1 LGFEVV
7 EGALFQGRLVGGTQA
22 HSWRAAGFKRF
33 LPAGGAQAPAVARLQ
48 SLKAKFGPGG
58 AEVVALGFGEFE
70 EFGSDYGADSVQ
82 AKVIGAYIA
91 AAIAVE
97 AGNRVFAAG
106 FQFFAQYVYRFG
118 HFHFS
123 DPCSFHV
130 LIAIMRQRYPLYQQ
144 AVTIPAMPT
153 EPQISDTTNLPDY
166 LTDEQRAI
174 ITAGYEHSVITAVAG
189 SGKTSTLAWRIRYLL
204 EQGHDPDRMLVLM
217 FNRSAR
223 VDFERKLQEVCAQSG
238 LALPEIR
245 TYHAMGLR
253 LYKRFVREG
262 YLPGFSDKILTEQ
275 EISFQAWQLTRRLA
289 PEDLADEIRRNKKD
303 FVETATGFIDLVKT
317 TLSPAEIV
325 FEELGYSDK
334 HKYLIDLFH
343 SFEQW
348 RKGQGRISYADMLYE
363 PVMAI
368 HQNPPLQRLV
378 GNKMDL
384 ILVDEYQDTNEI
396 QHLLLRYVAGDRARV
411 TVVGDPDQTI
421 YEFRGAKPEF
431 ILKRFSDEFE
441 SPLEQTLSFTFRYGH
456 RVALLAN
463 HLICHNTGRKDVLCH
478 SHPSTPGTEITLHRA
493 ESDADTVLQILQG
506 QSEPALAG
514 TAILFRVWSQSVPI
528 ELKLLAR
535 QIPYRIDAGKG
546 ALFSREVQAITAL
559 LMVVT
564 GKLENLP
571 DEDRLELARQ
581 LLRFPHVGLK
591 EPELEQLARFLAGFS
606 GGWHERLLAMDFDA
620 LAPMAAR
627 KLRKL
632 GEVLAQLRSYGGP
645 VAGLISVYAE
655 HTDLY
660 EGIRSLALTH
670 ESAEERIDTVQGFR
684 QYLKSL
690 DVTAEGALDHLKA
703 LKQQAGENRQGGVL
717 LSTIHRTKGLEW
729 PTVIIPGLQEKY
741 LPYSPRPQ
749 DDARGFLESERR
761 LLYVAMTRT
770 RQQLHLITRPASKQP
785 HLDGDLGPSRFVE
798 EFCFSL
804 AEEFGRWL
812 DERIPAETSTIRL
825 TAPLTPVSQRYAD
838 RESVILEGQAATSAN
853 SMEPLWHQ
861 KRLSHAI
868 FGPGSVVAED
878 ESSFEVH
885 FDNGEVLNFSKKSA
899 HLYFTAL
906 A

>member
-1 LGFEVV
+1 
-7 EGALFQGRLVGGTQA
+7 
-22 HSWRAAGFKRF
+22 
-33 LPAGGAQAPAVARLQ
+33 
-48 SLKAKFGPGG
+48 
-58 AEVVALGFGEFE
+58 
-70 EFGSDYGADSVQ
+70 
-82 AKVIGAYIA
+82 
-91 AAIAVE
+91 
-97 AGNRVFAAG
+97 
-106 FQFFAQYVYRFG
+106 
-118 HFHFS
+118 
-123 DPCSFHV
+123 
-130 LIAIMRQRYPLYQQ
+130 
-144 AVTIPAMPT
+144 MPT
-153 EPQISDTTNLPDY
+153 DTPESLTSDLPDF
-166 LTDEQRAI
+166 LTDEQKAI

-204 EQGHDPDRMLVLM
+204 RQGHDPDRILVLM

-223 VDFERKLQEVCAQSG
+223 MDFERKLQEVCHQSG

-262 YLPGFSDKILTEQ
+262 YLPGFSEKILTEQ
-275 EISFQAWQLTRRLA
+275 EISFQAWLLTRRLA
-289 PEDLADEIRRNKKD
+289 PEGLADEIRRNKKD
-303 FVETATGFIDLVKT
+303 YVETATGFIDLVKT

-334 HKYLIDLFH
+334 HRYLIDLFH

-348 RKGQGRISYADMLYE
+348 RKGQSRISFADMLYE

-441 SPLEQTLSFTFRYGH
+441 SPLEQTLSYTFRYGH

-478 SHPSTPGTEITLHRA
+478 SHASTPATEITLHRV
-493 ESDADTVLQILQG
+493 ESDADAVLQILGQG
-506 QSEPALAG
+506 TDDSVQGALAD

-559 LMVVT
+559 LKVVSGT
-564 GKLENLP
+564 LGTLP
-571 DEDRLELARQ
+571 EEDRLALAQ
-581 LLRFPHVGLK
+581 LLLRFPHVGLK
-591 EPELEQLARFLAGFS
+591 EPELEQLARFLAGFAN
-606 GGWHERLLAMDFDA
+606 GWHERLLALDFGA

-632 GEVLAQLRSYGGP
+632 GEVLEQLQGYSGP
-645 VAGLISVYAE
+645 VTGLITVYAE

-660 EGIRSLALTH
+660 EGVRSLALTH
-670 ESAEERIDTVQGFR
+670 DGAEERIDTIHGFR
-684 QYLKSL
+684 EYLKGL
-690 DVTAEGALDHLKA
+690 DVNVKGALAHLKA
-703 LKQQAGENRQGGVL
+703 LQQQASEKQASGGVL

-729 PTVIIPGLQEKY
+729 PRVIIPGLQEKY
-741 LPYSPRPQ
+741 LPHSPRSQ
-749 DDARGFLESERR
+749 DDARATLESERR

-770 RQQLHLITRPASKQP
+770 REKLHLITRQPSKQP
-785 HLDGDLGPSRFVE
+785 HLDGDQGPSRFIE
-798 EFCFSL
+798 ECCFDL
-804 AEEFGRWL
+804 ADEFGRWL
-812 DERIPAETSTIRL
+812 DGRVTDSNRSVKLA
-825 TAPLTPVSQRYAD
+825 APLTPVSSRYAAQ
-838 RESVILEGQAATSAN
+838 EGISLEGDARAYDSTTS
-853 SMEPLWHQ
+853 PLWHQ
-861 KRLSHAI
+861 TRLNHAI

-885 FDNGEVLNFSKKSA
+885 FTSGEKMHFSKKSA
-899 HLYFTAL
+899 HLYFSVLST
-906 A
+906 

>member
-1 LGFEVV
+1 
-7 EGALFQGRLVGGTQA
+7 
-22 HSWRAAGFKRF
+22 
-33 LPAGGAQAPAVARLQ
+33 
-48 SLKAKFGPGG
+48 
-58 AEVVALGFGEFE
+58 
-70 EFGSDYGADSVQ
+70 
-82 AKVIGAYIA
+82 
-91 AAIAVE
+91 
-97 AGNRVFAAG
+97 
-106 FQFFAQYVYRFG
+106 
-118 HFHFS
+118 
-123 DPCSFHV
+123 
-130 LIAIMRQRYPLYQQ
+130 MRDRYPHCQL
-144 AVTIPAMPT
+144 ASTIRAMPT
-153 EPQISDTTNLPDY
+153 EPQHPTAVQLPDF

-204 EQGHDPDRMLVLM
+204 QQGHDPDRMLVLM

-223 VDFERKLQEVCAQSG
+223 VDFERKLQEVCSQSG

-317 TLSPAEIV
+317 TLSPAEVV
-325 FEELGYSDK
+325 FEELGYADK
-334 HKYLIDLFH
+334 HRYLIDLFH
-343 SFEQW
+343 AFEQW
-348 RKGQGRISYADMLYE
+348 RKGQARISYADMLYE

-441 SPLEQTLSFTFRYGH
+441 SPLEQTLSYTFRYGH

-478 SHPSTPGTEITLHRA
+478 SHPSTPSTDVHLHRVDSD
-493 ESDADTVLQILQG
+493 SDAVVKILQQG
-506 QSEPALAG
+506 PATALEG

-546 ALFSREVQAITAL
+546 ALFSREVQAIVSL
-559 LMVVT
+559 LRVVT
-564 GKLENLP
+564 GRLANLP
-571 DEDRLELARQ
+571 DNDRLEVARQ

-591 EPELEQLARFLAGFS
+591 EPELEQLARFLSGFS
-606 GGWHERLLAMDFDA
+606 ADWHERLLAMDFDA
-620 LAPMAAR
+620 LSPMAGR

-632 GEVLAQLRSYGGP
+632 GEVLGQLRGYSGP

-660 EGIRSLALTH
+660 EGLRSLALTH
-670 ESAEERIDTVQGFR
+670 ESAEERIDTIHGFR
-684 QYLKSL
+684 EYLKSL
-690 DVTAEGALDHLKA
+690 DIDAAGALEHLNT
-703 LKQQAGENRQGGVL
+703 LKQQAGENRQSGVL

-729 PTVIIPGLQEKY
+729 PRVIIPGLQEKY
-741 LPYSPRPQ
+741 LPYSPRPH
-749 DDARGFLESERR
+749 DDARAFLESERR

-770 RQQLHLITRPASKQP
+770 RQQLHVISRPASTQP
-785 HLDGDLGPSRFVE
+785 HLDGDQGPSRFVE
-798 EFCFSL
+798 ECCFPL
-804 AEEFGRWL
+804 ANELGHWL
-812 DERIPAETSTIRL
+812 DERIHEPGQQLRL
-825 TAPLTPVSQRYAD
+825 QAPITPVSQRYAQ
-838 RESVILEGQAATSAN
+838 REGVSLDGKVASVCDAT
-853 SMEPLWHQ
+853 EVLWHRE
-861 KRLSHAI
+861 RLSHAI
-868 FGPGSVVAED
+868 FGPGRVVAED
-878 ESSFEVH
+878 ESSFEVR
-885 FDNGEVLNFSKKSA
+885 FDNGDTLNFSKKSA
-899 HLYFTAL
+899 HLYFTPL

>member
-1 LGFEVV
+1 M
-7 EGALFQGRLVGGTQA
+7 
-22 HSWRAAGFKRF
+22 
-33 LPAGGAQAPAVARLQ
+33 
-48 SLKAKFGPGG
+48 
-58 AEVVALGFGEFE
+58 
-70 EFGSDYGADSVQ
+70 D
-82 AKVIGAYIA
+82 
-91 AAIAVE
+91 
-97 AGNRVFAAG
+97 
-106 FQFFAQYVYRFG
+106 
-118 HFHFS
+118 
-123 DPCSFHV
+123 
-130 LIAIMRQRYPLYQQ
+130 
-144 AVTIPAMPT
+144 
-153 EPQISDTTNLPDY
+153 LPDF

-204 EQGHDPDRMLVLM
+204 QQGHDPSRMLVLM

-223 VDFERKLQEVCAQSG
+223 MDFERKLQETCRQSG

-262 YLPGFSDKILTEQ
+262 YLPGFSEKILTEQ
-275 EISFQAWQLTRRLA
+275 EISFQAWLLTRRLA

-303 FVETATGFIDLVKT
+303 FVEAATGFIDLVKT
-317 TLSPAEIV
+317 TLSPPEIV
-325 FEELGYSDK
+325 FEELGYSEK
-334 HKYLIDLFH
+334 HRYLIDLFH

-348 RKGQGRISYADMLYE
+348 RKGQSRISFADMLYE

-368 HQNPPLQRLV
+368 HQNQPLQRLV

-431 ILKRFSDEFE
+431 ILKRFSDEYE
-441 SPLEQTLSFTFRYGH
+441 SPLEQTLSYTFRYGH

-478 SHPSTPGTEITLHRA
+478 SHPSTPATEITLHRT
-493 ESDADTVLQILQG
+493 ENDADTILQILSPEAKG
-506 QSEPALAG
+506 TSLDKPTGPAAD

-559 LMVVT
+559 LTVVT
-564 GKLENLP
+564 GQLEKQP
-571 DEDRLELARQ
+571 EDNRLELARQ

-591 EPELEQLARFLAGFS
+591 EPELEQLARFLAGFAND
-606 GGWHERLLAMDFDA
+606 WHKRLLALDFGA

-632 GEVLAQLRSYGGP
+632 GEVLEQLRGYSGP
-645 VAGLISVYAE
+645 VAGLITVYAE
-655 HTDLY
+655 HTELY

-670 ESAEERIDTVQGFR
+670 DSAEERIDTIHGFR
-684 QYLKSL
+684 EYLKSL
-690 DVTAEGALDHLKA
+690 DVDAGSTLAHLRALR
-703 LKQQAGENRQGGVL
+703 QQADAKQPGVEGVL

-729 PTVIIPGLQEKY
+729 ARVIIPGLQEKY
-741 LPYSPRPQ
+741 LPHSPRSQ
-749 DDARGFLESERR
+749 DDARATLESERR

-770 RQQLHLITRPASKQP
+770 RHTLHLITRPVSKQP
-785 HLDGDLGPSRFVE
+785 HLDGDQGPSRFIE
-798 EFCFSL
+798 ECCFEL
-804 AEEFGRWL
+804 ADEFGRWL
-812 DERIPAETSTIRL
+812 DERSPGSATSMAL
-825 TAPLTPVSQRYAD
+825 GAPLTPVSTRYAAQ
-838 RESVILEGQAATSAN
+838 EGITLEGEVQVTTNTTS
-853 SMEPLWHQ
+853 PLWHQ
-861 KRLSHAI
+861 PRLNHTI
-868 FGPGSVVAED
+868 FGAGTVVAED

-885 FDNGEVLNFSKKSA
+885 FASGEKMNFSKKSA
-899 HLYFTAL
+899 HLYFSIPTI
-906 A
+906 

>member
-1 LGFEVV
+1 
-7 EGALFQGRLVGGTQA
+7 
-22 HSWRAAGFKRF
+22 
-33 LPAGGAQAPAVARLQ
+33 
-48 SLKAKFGPGG
+48 
-58 AEVVALGFGEFE
+58 
-70 EFGSDYGADSVQ
+70 
-82 AKVIGAYIA
+82 
-91 AAIAVE
+91 
-97 AGNRVFAAG
+97 
-106 FQFFAQYVYRFG
+106 
-118 HFHFS
+118 
-123 DPCSFHV
+123 
-130 LIAIMRQRYPLYQQ
+130 MRQRYPLYQQ

-223 VDFERKLQEVCAQSG
+223 VDFERKLQEICARSG

-262 YLPGFSDKILTEQ
+262 YLPGFSEKILTEQ

-348 RKGQGRISYADMLYE
+348 RKSQGRISYADMLYE

-441 SPLEQTLSFTFRYGH
+441 SPLEQTLSYTFRYGH

-478 SHPSTPGTEITLHRA
+478 SHASTPGTEITLHRS

-606 GGWHERLLAMDFDA
+606 SGWHERLLAMDFDA

-670 ESAEERIDTVQGFR
+670 ESAEERIDTIQGFR

-690 DVTAEGALDHLKA
+690 DVTAEGALEHLKT
-703 LKQQAGENRQGGVL
+703 LKQQAGEKQQGGVL

-749 DDARGFLESERR
+749 DNARAFLESERR

-798 EFCFSL
+798 ECCFEL

-812 DERIPAETSTIRL
+812 DDRSPAETSTIRL

-838 RESVILEGQAATSAN
+838 RESVTLEGQAATSEN
-853 SMEPLWHQ
+853 STEPLWHQ
-861 KRLSHAI
+861 KRLGHAI

-878 ESSFEVH
+878 ENSFEVH

-899 HLYFTAL
+899 HLYFSAL

>member
-1 LGFEVV
+1 
-7 EGALFQGRLVGGTQA
+7 
-22 HSWRAAGFKRF
+22 
-33 LPAGGAQAPAVARLQ
+33 
-48 SLKAKFGPGG
+48 
-58 AEVVALGFGEFE
+58 
-70 EFGSDYGADSVQ
+70 
-82 AKVIGAYIA
+82 
-91 AAIAVE
+91 
-97 AGNRVFAAG
+97 
-106 FQFFAQYVYRFG
+106 
-118 HFHFS
+118 
-123 DPCSFHV
+123 
-130 LIAIMRQRYPLYQQ
+130 
-144 AVTIPAMPT
+144 MPT
-153 EPQISDTTNLPDY
+153 HTPESSALDLPNF

-204 EQGHDPDRMLVLM
+204 QQGHDPARIVVLM

-223 VDFERKLQEVCAQSG
+223 VDFERKLKEVCHQSG

-253 LYKRFVREG
+253 LYKRFVHEG
-262 YLPGFSDKILTEQ
+262 YLPGFSEKILTEQ
-275 EISFQAWQLTRRLA
+275 EISFQAWLLTRRLA

-334 HKYLIDLFH
+334 HRYLIDLFH

-348 RKGQGRISYADMLYE
+348 RKGQSRISFADMLYE

-368 HQNPPLQRLV
+368 HQNQPLQRLV
-378 GNKMDL
+378 SNKMDL

-441 SPLEQTLSFTFRYGH
+441 SPLEQTLSYTFRYGH

-478 SHPSTPGTEITLHRA
+478 SHPSTPATEVTLHRA
-493 ESDADTVLQILQG
+493 ESDADTVLQILG
-506 QSEPALAG
+506 QQTDIKLAD

-528 ELKLLAR
+528 ELKLLAQ

-559 LMVVT
+559 LMVVS

-571 DEDRLELARQ
+571 EADRLEMARQ

-591 EPELEQLARFLAGFS
+591 EQELEQLARLLAGFAS
-606 GGWHERLLAMDFDA
+606 GWHEHLLALDFGA
-620 LAPMAAR
+620 LSPMAAR

-632 GEVLAQLRSYGGP
+632 GEVLEQLRGYSGP
-645 VAGLISVYAE
+645 VSGLITVYAE

-660 EGIRSLALTH
+660 EGVRSLALTH
-670 ESAEERIDTVQGFR
+670 DGAEERIDTIHGFR
-684 QYLKSL
+684 EYLKGLNVDAGS
-690 DVTAEGALDHLKA
+690 ALAHLKT
-703 LKQQAGENRQGGVL
+703 LRQQASEKQSGEGVL

-729 PTVIIPGLQEKY
+729 PRVIIPGLQEKY
-741 LPYSPRPQ
+741 LPHSPRPQ
-749 DDARGFLESERR
+749 DDVRAFLESERR

-770 RQQLHLITRPASKQP
+770 RQSLHLISRPTSKQP
-785 HLDGDLGPSRFVE
+785 HLDGEQGPSRFVE
-798 EFCFSL
+798 ECCFEL
-804 AEEFGRWL
+804 ASEFGRWL
-812 DERIPAETSTIRL
+812 DERTPGTDSFLKLE
-825 TAPLTPVSQRYAD
+825 APLTPVSSRYAS
-838 RESVILEGQAATSAN
+838 REGVALEGEIQTQDTSSA
-853 SMEPLWHQ
+853 PLWHQ
-861 KRLSHAI
+861 QRLNHSI
-868 FGPGSVVAED
+868 FGIGAVVSED
-878 ESSFEVH
+878 ESSFEIH
-885 FDNGEVLNFSKKSA
+885 FNSGEKMNFSKKSA
-899 HLYFTAL
+899 HLYFSIPLSENT
-906 A
+906 

>member
-1 LGFEVV
+1 
-7 EGALFQGRLVGGTQA
+7 
-22 HSWRAAGFKRF
+22 
-33 LPAGGAQAPAVARLQ
+33 
-48 SLKAKFGPGG
+48 
-58 AEVVALGFGEFE
+58 
-70 EFGSDYGADSVQ
+70 
-82 AKVIGAYIA
+82 
-91 AAIAVE
+91 
-97 AGNRVFAAG
+97 
-106 FQFFAQYVYRFG
+106 
-118 HFHFS
+118 
-123 DPCSFHV
+123 
-130 LIAIMRQRYPLYQQ
+130 
-144 AVTIPAMPT
+144 MPT
-153 EPQISDTTNLPDY
+153 KPQIPDTSHLPEF

-174 ITAGYEHSVITAVAG
+174 ITAGYEHAVITAVAG
-189 SGKTSTLAWRIRYLL
+189 SGKTSTLAWRIRFLL

-223 VDFERKLQEVCAQSG
+223 VDFERKLQEVCDRSG

-262 YLPGFSDKILTEQ
+262 YLPGFSEKILTEQ
-275 EISFQAWQLTRRLA
+275 EIAFQAWLLTRRLA
-289 PEDLADEIRRNKKD
+289 PEDLADEIRRNKKE

-317 TLSPAEIV
+317 GLSPAEVV

-334 HKYLIDLFH
+334 HRYLIDLFH

-431 ILKRFSDEFE
+431 ILRRFSDEFE
-441 SPLEQTLSFTFRYGH
+441 SPLEQTLSYTFRYGH
-456 RVALLAN
+456 QVALLAN
-463 HLICHNTGRKDVLCH
+463 HLICHNTGRKDVMCH
-478 SHPSTPGTEITLHRA
+478 SHPSTPATTVDLHRA
-493 ESDADTVLQILQG
+493 ENDGDQVLRILQ
-506 QSEPALAG
+506 QQAPEQNSQ

-535 QIPYRIDAGKG
+535 QVPYRIDAGKG

-564 GKLENLP
+564 GRLKLLP
-571 DEDRLELARQ
+571 DTDRLDLARL

-591 EPELEQLARFLAGFS
+591 EPELENLAQFLAAFDGA
-606 GGWHERLLAMDFDA
+606 WHERLLAMDFDA
-620 LAPMAAR
+620 LAPMAGR

-632 GEVLAQLRSYGGP
+632 GEVLAQLERYKGP

-655 HTDLY
+655 HMELY

-670 ESAEERIDTVQGFR
+670 DSAEERIDTVQGFR
-684 QYLKSL
+684 DYLKGL
-690 DVTAEGALDHLKA
+690 DLTAEGALDHLKA
-703 LKQQAGENRQGGVL
+703 LKQQAGEKQDHGVL

-729 PTVIIPGLQEKY
+729 PVVIIPGLQEKY

-749 DDARGFLESERR
+749 DDARALLESERR

-770 RQQLHLITRPASKQP
+770 RQALHLITRPASQQP
-785 HLDGDLGPSRFVE
+785 HLEGDQGPSRFVAE
-798 EFCFSL
+798 LCFELSRELGAALEGNYPTGTGSL
-804 AEEFGRWL
+804 SL
-812 DERIPAETSTIRL
+812 SV
-825 TAPLTPVSQRYAD
+825 PLTPVSLRYAD
-838 RESVILEGQAATSAN
+838 REGIVIEGQTAPQADTT
-853 SMEPLWHQ
+853 EPVWHHT
-861 KRLSHAI
+861 RVVHAI
-868 FGPGSVVAED
+868 FGAGDVTSED
-878 ESSFEVH
+878 ESSFEVR
-885 FDNGEVLNFSKKSA
+885 FANGDTLNFSKKSA
-899 HLYFTAL
+899 HLYFTATSD
-906 A
+906 

>member
-1 LGFEVV
+1 
-7 EGALFQGRLVGGTQA
+7 
-22 HSWRAAGFKRF
+22 
-33 LPAGGAQAPAVARLQ
+33 
-48 SLKAKFGPGG
+48 
-58 AEVVALGFGEFE
+58 
-70 EFGSDYGADSVQ
+70 
-82 AKVIGAYIA
+82 
-91 AAIAVE
+91 
-97 AGNRVFAAG
+97 
-106 FQFFAQYVYRFG
+106 
-118 HFHFS
+118 
-123 DPCSFHV
+123 
-130 LIAIMRQRYPLYQQ
+130 MRDRYPHYQL
-144 AVTIPAMPT
+144 ASTIEAMPT
-153 EPQISDTTNLPDY
+153 ESRSPTLPELPDF

-217 FNRSAR
+217 FNRSAKE
-223 VDFERKLQEVCAQSG
+223 DFGRKLQQVCDRQG

-275 EISFQAWQLTRRLA
+275 EISYQAWQLTRRLA

-317 TLSPAEIV
+317 TLSPAETV
-325 FEELGYSDK
+325 FEELGYADK
-334 HKYLIDLFH
+334 HRYLIDLFH

-348 RKGQGRISYADMLYE
+348 RKSESRISYADMLYE

-378 GNKMDL
+378 SNKMDL

-396 QHLLLRYVAGDRARV
+396 QHLLLRFVAGDRARV

-441 SPLEQTLSFTFRYGH
+441 SPLEQTLSYTFRYGH

-463 HLICHNTGRKDVLCH
+463 HLICHNTGRRDVLCH
-478 SHPSTPGTEITLHRA
+478 AHPSTPATGIELHRA
-493 ESDADTVLQILQG
+493 DNDADTVIRILQQANTDG
-506 QSEPALAG
+506 IALTD

-546 ALFSREVQAITAL
+546 ALFSREVQATTAL
-559 LMVVT
+559 LQVASGRLARM
-564 GKLENLP
+564 P
-571 DEDRLELARQ
+571 DEDRMEAARQ

-591 EPELEQLARFLAGFS
+591 EPELEQLARFLSGFA

-620 LAPMAAR
+620 LTPMAGR

-632 GEVLAQLRSYGGP
+632 GEILARLTEYRGP
-645 VAGLISVYAE
+645 VSGLITLYAE

-670 ESAEERIDTVQGFR
+670 ESADERIDTVHGFR
-684 QYLKSL
+684 EYLKGL
-690 DVTAEGALDHLKA
+690 DVDVNGALDHLRA
-703 LKQQAGENRQGGVL
+703 LKQQAGEKREAGVL

-729 PTVIIPGLQEKY
+729 PQVIIPGLQEKY
-741 LPYSPRPQ
+741 LPYSPRAQ
-749 DDARGFLESERR
+749 EDARAFLESERR
-761 LLYVAMTRT
+761 LLYVAMTRC
-770 RQQLHLITRPASKQP
+770 RQQLHLISRPVSQQP
-785 HLDGDLGPSRFVE
+785 HLDGDQGPSRFVQ
-798 EFCFSL
+798 EFCFDL
-804 AEEFGRWL
+804 AAELGRQL
-812 DERIPAETSTIRL
+812 DDGAGQSD
-825 TAPLTPVSQRYAD
+825 APLQLAAPVTPVSLRYAE
-838 RESVILEGQAATSAN
+838 REGVALEGVTAVSAAESAV
-853 SMEPLWHQ
+853 LWHQ
-861 KRLSHAI
+861 KRLNHAVL
-868 FGPGSVVAED
+868 GPGEVLSED
-878 ESSFEVH
+878 ESAFEVR
-885 FDNGEVLNFSKKSA
+885 FDSGETLNFSKKSA
-899 HLYFTAL
+899 HLYFTL
-906 A
+906 LNPPG

>member
-1 LGFEVV
+1 MPN
-7 EGALFQGRLVGGTQA
+7 R
-22 HSWRAAGFKRF
+22 
-33 LPAGGAQAPAVARLQ
+33 
-48 SLKAKFGPGG
+48 
-58 AEVVALGFGEFE
+58 
-70 EFGSDYGADSVQ
+70 SD
-82 AKVIGAYIA
+82 
-91 AAIAVE
+91 
-97 AGNRVFAAG
+97 
-106 FQFFAQYVYRFG
+106 
-118 HFHFS
+118 
-123 DPCSFHV
+123 
-130 LIAIMRQRYPLYQQ
+130 
-144 AVTIPAMPT
+144 MP
-153 EPQISDTTNLPDY
+153 EPDNLPDY

-204 EQGHDPDRMLVLM
+204 QQGHDPDRMLVLM

-223 VDFERKLQEVCAQSG
+223 VDFERKLRDITRNLG
-238 LALPEIR
+238 LATPEIR

-275 EISFQAWQLTRRLA
+275 EISYQAWLLTRRLA
-289 PEDLADEIRRNKKD
+289 PDDLADEIRRSKKD
-303 FVETATGFIDLVKT
+303 FVETATGFIDRVKT
-317 TLSPAEIV
+317 TLSPAEVV
-325 FEELGYSDK
+325 FEELGYADK
-334 HKYLIDLFH
+334 HRYLIDLFH

-378 GNKMDL
+378 SNKMDL

-441 SPLEQTLSFTFRYGH
+441 SPLEQTLSYSFRYGH

-478 SHPSTPGTEITLHRA
+478 AHPSTPDTGIRLHEA
-493 ESDADTVLQILQG
+493 ENDGDTVVELLRRQPA
-506 QSEPALAG
+506 EALAG

-528 ELKLLAR
+528 ELKLLAQ

-546 ALFSREVQAITAL
+546 ALFSREVQAVSAL
-559 LMVVT
+559 LTVIA
-564 GKLENLP
+564 GKLAQLP
-571 DEDRLELARQ
+571 PEDRLNVARQ

-591 EPELEQLARFLAGFS
+591 EPELEQLAGFLAGFDRD
-606 GGWHERLLAMDFDA
+606 WHQRLLAMDFDA

-632 GEVLAQLRSYGGP
+632 GEVLARLQGYSGP
-645 VAGLISVYAE
+645 VSNAIAVYAD
-655 HTDLY
+655 HTELY

-670 ESAEERIDTVQGFR
+670 EAADERIDTVEGFR
-684 QYLKSL
+684 AYLSGLKL
-690 DVTAEGALDHLKA
+690 DAAGALDHLNT
-703 LKQQAGENRQGGVL
+703 LKQQAGEHVSHGVL

-729 PTVIIPGLQEKY
+729 PVVILPGLQEKY
-741 LPYSPRPQ
+741 LPYTPRPQ
-749 DDARGFLESERR
+749 DNPRAFLESERR

-770 RQQLHLITRPASKQP
+770 RQQLHLITRPASSP
-785 HLDGDLGPSRFVE
+785 RHLEGDQGPSRFIGE
-798 EFCFSL
+798 LCYELSAAL
-804 AEEFGRWL
+804 GEWL
-812 DERIPAETSTIRL
+812 DQCPDAGEPVFHSRNA
-825 TAPLTPVSQRYAD
+825 LTPVSHRYAQ
-838 RESVILEGQAATSAN
+838 REAVTLEGQDAEANAGQGPVWASA
-853 SMEPLWHQ
+853 
-861 KRLSHAI
+861 RLSHAI
-868 FGPGSVVAED
+868 FGAGTVAGED
-878 ESSFEVH
+878 ESAFEVR
-885 FDNGEVLNFSKKSA
+885 FDSGDTLNFSKKSA
-899 HLYFTAL
+899 HLYFTPL

>member
-1 LGFEVV
+1 
-7 EGALFQGRLVGGTQA
+7 
-22 HSWRAAGFKRF
+22 
-33 LPAGGAQAPAVARLQ
+33 
-48 SLKAKFGPGG
+48 
-58 AEVVALGFGEFE
+58 
-70 EFGSDYGADSVQ
+70 
-82 AKVIGAYIA
+82 
-91 AAIAVE
+91 
-97 AGNRVFAAG
+97 
-106 FQFFAQYVYRFG
+106 
-118 HFHFS
+118 
-123 DPCSFHV
+123 
-130 LIAIMRQRYPLYQQ
+130 
-144 AVTIPAMPT
+144 MPT
-153 EPQISDTTNLPDY
+153 NTLESPALDLPDF
-166 LTDEQRAI
+166 LTNEQRAI

-204 EQGHDPDRMLVLM
+204 QQGHDPARIAVLM

-223 VDFERKLQEVCAQSG
+223 VDFERKLQEVCHQSG

-245 TYHAMGLR
+245 TYHSMGLR

-262 YLPGFSDKILTEQ
+262 YLPNFSTKILTEQ
-275 EISFQAWQLTRRLA
+275 EISFQTWLLTRRLA

-348 RKGQGRISYADMLYE
+348 RKGQSRISFADMLYE

-368 HQNPPLQRLV
+368 HQNQPLQRLV

-396 QHLLLRYVAGDRARV
+396 QHLLLRYIAGDRARV

-441 SPLEQTLSFTFRYGH
+441 SPLEQTLSYTFRYGH

-478 SHPSTPGTEITLHRA
+478 SHPSTPDTEITLHRA
-493 ESDADTVLQILQG
+493 ENDADAVLQILEQE
-506 QSEPALAG
+506 SNVTLSN
-514 TAILFRVWSQSVPI
+514 TAILFRVWSQSVQI
-528 ELKLLAR
+528 ELKLLAQ

-546 ALFSREVQAITAL
+546 ALFSREVRAITAL

-564 GKLENLP
+564 GRLENLP
-571 DEDRLELARQ
+571 DEDRLELAQQ

-606 GGWHERLLAMDFDA
+606 SGWHERLLALDFGA

-632 GEVLAQLRSYGGP
+632 GEVLEQLHGYSGP
-645 VAGLISVYAE
+645 VAGLTSVYAE

-660 EGIRSLALTH
+660 EGVRSLALTH
-670 ESAEERIDTVQGFR
+670 DSAEERIDTIHGFR
-684 QYLKSL
+684 EYLKGL
-690 DVTAEGALDHLKA
+690 NVDAKGALDHLKA
-703 LKQQAGENRQGGVL
+703 LRQQANEKQNGEGVL

-729 PTVIIPGLQEKY
+729 PRVIIPGLQEKY
-741 LPYSPRPQ
+741 LPHSPRPQ
-749 DDARGFLESERR
+749 DDVRAFLESERR

-770 RQQLHLITRPASKQP
+770 RQTLHLISRPMSKQP
-785 HLDGDLGPSRFVE
+785 HMDGDQGPSRFVE
-798 EFCFSL
+798 ECCFEL
-804 AEEFGRWL
+804 ASEFGRWL
-812 DERIPAETSTIRL
+812 DERTSDTGPEL
-825 TAPLTPVSQRYAD
+825 KLEAPLTPVSSRYAE
-838 RESVILEGQAATSAN
+838 REGVTLEGEIQIHDSTAS
-853 SMEPLWHQ
+853 PLWHQ
-861 KRLSHAI
+861 PRLNHAI
-868 FGPGSVVAED
+868 FGTGAVVSED

-885 FDNGEVLNFSKKSA
+885 FSNGEKMNFSKKSA
-899 HLYFTAL
+899 HLYFSVPPS
-906 A
+906 

>member
-1 LGFEVV
+1 
-7 EGALFQGRLVGGTQA
+7 
-22 HSWRAAGFKRF
+22 
-33 LPAGGAQAPAVARLQ
+33 
-48 SLKAKFGPGG
+48 
-58 AEVVALGFGEFE
+58 
-70 EFGSDYGADSVQ
+70 
-82 AKVIGAYIA
+82 
-91 AAIAVE
+91 
-97 AGNRVFAAG
+97 
-106 FQFFAQYVYRFG
+106 
-118 HFHFS
+118 
-123 DPCSFHV
+123 
-130 LIAIMRQRYPLYQQ
+130 MRDRYPCYQLPR
-144 AVTIPAMPT
+144 TIASMPT
-153 EPQISDTTNLPDY
+153 HTPESPTLDLPDF

-204 EQGHDPDRMLVLM
+204 QQGHDPGRVLVLM

-223 VDFERKLQEVCAQSG
+223 VDFERKLQEVCGQSG

-275 EISFQAWQLTRRLA
+275 EISFQAWLLTRRLA

-334 HKYLIDLFH
+334 HRYLIDLFH

-348 RKGQGRISYADMLYE
+348 RKGQSRISFADMLYE

-368 HQNPPLQRLV
+368 HQNQPLQRLV

-441 SPLEQTLSFTFRYGH
+441 SPLEQTLSYTFRYGH

-463 HLICHNTGRKDVLCH
+463 HLISHNTGRKDVLCH
-478 SHPSTPGTEITLHRA
+478 SHSSTPATQITLHRA
-493 ESDADTVLQILQG
+493 ENDADTVLQILG
-506 QSEPALAG
+506 QIADDASSGSLAE

-559 LMVVT
+559 LKVVCGT
-564 GKLENLP
+564 LEKLPE
-571 DEDRLELARQ
+571 EDRLELARQ

-591 EPELEQLARFLAGFS
+591 EAELEQLARFLAGFS
-606 GGWHERLLAMDFDA
+606 SGWHERLQALDFSA

-632 GEVLAQLRSYGGP
+632 GEVLQQLRGYSGS
-645 VAGLISVYAE
+645 VAGLITVYAE

-660 EGIRSLALTH
+660 EGVRSLALTH
-670 ESAEERIDTVQGFR
+670 DSAEERIDTIHGFR
-684 QYLKSL
+684 EYLKGL
-690 DVTAEGALDHLKA
+690 DVDASGALAHLKA
-703 LKQQAGENRQGGVL
+703 LQKQAGEKQTGKGVL

-729 PTVIIPGLQEKY
+729 PRVIIPGLQEKY
-741 LPYSPRPQ
+741 LPHSPRTQ
-749 DDARGFLESERR
+749 DDARASLESERR

-770 RQQLHLITRPASKQP
+770 RKTLHLITRPASQQP
-785 HLDGDLGPSRFVE
+785 HLDGDEGPSRFVE
-798 EFCFSL
+798 ECCFDL
-804 AEEFGRWL
+804 ANEFGRWL
-812 DERIPAETSTIRL
+812 DERAPETDRML
-825 TAPLTPVSQRYAD
+825 KLNAPLTPIISRYAAH
-838 RESVILEGQAATSAN
+838 ENTTLEGEIKASDTAAA
-853 SMEPLWHQ
+853 PVWHQ
-861 KRLSHAI
+861 QRLNHAI
-868 FGPGSVVAED
+868 FGTGTVIAED

-885 FDNGEVLNFSKKSA
+885 FGSGEKLNFSKKSA
-899 HLYFTAL
+899 HLYFSIPRQ
-906 A
+906 

>member
-1 LGFEVV
+1 
-7 EGALFQGRLVGGTQA
+7 
-22 HSWRAAGFKRF
+22 
-33 LPAGGAQAPAVARLQ
+33 
-48 SLKAKFGPGG
+48 
-58 AEVVALGFGEFE
+58 
-70 EFGSDYGADSVQ
+70 
-82 AKVIGAYIA
+82 
-91 AAIAVE
+91 
-97 AGNRVFAAG
+97 
-106 FQFFAQYVYRFG
+106 
-118 HFHFS
+118 
-123 DPCSFHV
+123 
-130 LIAIMRQRYPLYQQ
+130 MRHRYPRYQL
-144 AVTIPAMPT
+144 ASTIAPMPT
-153 EPQISDTTNLPDY
+153 KTLESPALDLPDF

-204 EQGHDPDRMLVLM
+204 QQGHDPARILVLM

-223 VDFERKLQEVCAQSG
+223 VDFERKLQEICHQSG

-262 YLPGFSDKILTEQ
+262 YLPGFSEKILTEQ
-275 EISFQAWQLTRRLA
+275 EISFQAWLLIRRLA

-325 FEELGYSDK
+325 FEELGYSEK
-334 HKYLIDLFH
+334 HRYLIDLFH

-348 RKGQGRISYADMLYE
+348 RKGQSRISFADMLYE

-441 SPLEQTLSFTFRYGH
+441 SPLEQTLSYTFRYGH

-478 SHPSTPGTEITLHRA
+478 SHPSTPATEIALHRVENDA
-493 ESDADTVLQILQG
+493 EAVLQILG
-506 QSEPALAG
+506 EEAESTLAD

-559 LMVVT
+559 LKVVSGT
-564 GKLENLP
+564 LEKLPE
-571 DEDRLELARQ
+571 EDRLELARQ
-581 LLRFPHVGLK
+581 LLRLPHVGLK

-606 GGWHERLLAMDFDA
+606 NAWHERLLALDFGA

-632 GEVLAQLRSYGGP
+632 GEALNQLHGYSGP
-645 VAGLISVYAE
+645 AAGLITVYAE
-655 HTDLY
+655 HTELY
-660 EGIRSLALTH
+660 EGVRSLALTH
-670 ESAEERIDTVQGFR
+670 ESAEERIDTIHGFR
-684 QYLKSL
+684 EYLKGL
-690 DVTAEGALDHLKA
+690 NEDAKGTLAHLKA
-703 LKQQAGENRQGGVL
+703 LRQQASEAQANAGVL

-729 PTVIIPGLQEKY
+729 PRVIIPGLQEKY
-741 LPYSPRPQ
+741 LPHSPRSQ
-749 DDARGFLESERR
+749 DDARATLESERR

-770 RQQLHLITRPASKQP
+770 QNALHLITRPASAQP
-785 HLDGDLGPSRFVE
+785 HLDGDQGPSRFVE
-798 EFCFSL
+798 EFCFNL
-804 AEEFGRWL
+804 ASEFGRWL
-812 DERIPAETSTIRL
+812 DEKAPGSENKL
-825 TAPLTPVSQRYAD
+825 ELQAPLTPVSSRYASQ
-838 RESVILEGQAATSAN
+838 EGVTLEGEAHASTSTNA
-853 SMEPLWHQ
+853 PLWHHA
-861 KRLSHAI
+861 RLTHSI
-868 FGPGSVVAED
+868 FGAGSVVGED

-885 FDNGEVLNFSKKSA
+885 FSGGEKMHFSKKSA
-899 HLYFTAL
+899 HLYFSVPAL
-906 A
+906 

>member
-1 LGFEVV
+1 
-7 EGALFQGRLVGGTQA
+7 
-22 HSWRAAGFKRF
+22 
-33 LPAGGAQAPAVARLQ
+33 
-48 SLKAKFGPGG
+48 
-58 AEVVALGFGEFE
+58 
-70 EFGSDYGADSVQ
+70 
-82 AKVIGAYIA
+82 
-91 AAIAVE
+91 
-97 AGNRVFAAG
+97 
-106 FQFFAQYVYRFG
+106 
-118 HFHFS
+118 
-123 DPCSFHV
+123 
-130 LIAIMRQRYPLYQQ
+130 
-144 AVTIPAMPT
+144 MPT
-153 EPQISDTTNLPDY
+153 KPQIPDTSHLPEF

-174 ITAGYEHSVITAVAG
+174 ITAGYEHAVITAVAG
-189 SGKTSTLAWRIRYLL
+189 SGKTSTLAWRIRFLL

-223 VDFERKLQEVCAQSG
+223 VDFERKLQEVCDRSG

-262 YLPGFSDKILTEQ
+262 YLPGFSEKILTEQ
-275 EISFQAWQLTRRLA
+275 EIAFQAWLLTRRLA
-289 PEDLADEIRRNKKD
+289 PEDLADEIRRNKKE

-317 TLSPAEIV
+317 GLSPAEVV

-334 HKYLIDLFH
+334 HRYLIDLFH

-431 ILKRFSDEFE
+431 ILRRFSDEFE
-441 SPLEQTLSFTFRYGH
+441 SPLEQTLSYTFRYGH
-456 RVALLAN
+456 QVALLAN
-463 HLICHNTGRKDVLCH
+463 HLICHNTGRKDVMCH
-478 SHPSTPGTEITLHRA
+478 SHPSTPATTVDLHRA
-493 ESDADTVLQILQG
+493 ENDGDQVLRILQ
-506 QSEPALAG
+506 QQTPEQNSQ

-535 QIPYRIDAGKG
+535 QVPYRIDAGKG

-564 GKLENLP
+564 GRLKLLP
-571 DEDRLELARQ
+571 DTDRLDLARL

-591 EPELEQLARFLAGFS
+591 EPELENLAQFLAAFDGA
-606 GGWHERLLAMDFDA
+606 WHERLLAMDFDA
-620 LAPMAAR
+620 LAPMAGR

-632 GEVLAQLRSYGGP
+632 GEVLAQLERYKGP

-655 HTDLY
+655 HMELY

-670 ESAEERIDTVQGFR
+670 DSAEERIDTVQGFR
-684 QYLKSL
+684 DYLKGL
-690 DVTAEGALDHLKA
+690 DLTAEDALDHLKA
-703 LKQQAGENRQGGVL
+703 LKQQAGEQQGHGVL

-729 PTVIIPGLQEKY
+729 PVVIIPGLQEKY

-749 DDARGFLESERR
+749 DDARALLESERR

-770 RQQLHLITRPASKQP
+770 RQALHLITRPASQQP
-785 HLDGDLGPSRFVE
+785 HLEGDQGPSRFVAE
-798 EFCFSL
+798 LCFELSRELGAALEGNYPTGTGSL
-804 AEEFGRWL
+804 SL
-812 DERIPAETSTIRL
+812 SV
-825 TAPLTPVSQRYAD
+825 PLTPVSLRYAG
-838 RESVILEGQAATSAN
+838 REGIVIEGQTAPQADTT
-853 SMEPLWHQ
+853 EPVWHHT
-861 KRLSHAI
+861 RVVHAI
-868 FGPGSVVAED
+868 FGAGDVTSED
-878 ESSFEVH
+878 ESSFEVR
-885 FDNGEVLNFSKKSA
+885 FANGDTLNFSKKSA
-899 HLYFTAL
+899 HLYFTATSD
-906 A
+906 